1 MDKIPAMIS
10 RRSLFKTAAFGAAA
24 AASASFPAELF
35 SWAEPPRE
43 SQPGGPILLNSNENA
58 YGPLPAALAVPNPFK
73 DASRYPDSTADL
85 LREKLAKLHKVG
97 ADQVVLGCGSTEIL
111 RMAASAFT
119 GPDRRLIMAAPTF
132 EAIGFYAE
140 AMKAPVVRVP
150 LAESQAHHLA
160 AMTSEAANKGGLVYV
175 CNPNNPTGSLTPRR
189 ALENFVRELPK
200 DVYVVMDE
208 AYHDFVPVSADY
220 ISFIS
225 TPVNDDRV
233 IVARTFSK
241 IFGMAGLRLGYAIAS
256 PKTARLLAAQKLED
270 NANIFALRCALA
282 SLDDMANYESA
293 VLRNAND
300 RAVFMHEATVRKV
313 PLIASWTNF
322 VMINTLRPVR
332 GVIEHFKKNNIRIGR
347 PFPPMDTW
355 ARISLGTPEQMKA
368 FWQVWDNLPKA

>member
-1 MDKIPAMIS
+1 MIS

-35 SWAEPPRE
+35 SWAEPPRVP
-43 SQPGGPILLNSNENA
+43 QPGGPILLNSNENA
-58 YGPLPAALAVPNPFK
+58 YGPLPAALALPNPFK
-73 DASRYPDSTADL
+73 DANRYPDSVADL
-85 LREKLAKLHKVG
+85 LKQKLAKLHKVG
-97 ADQVVLGCGSTEIL
+97 TDQVVLGCGSTEIL
-111 RMAASAFT
+111 KMAASAFT
-119 GPDRRLIMAAPTF
+119 GPDRKLIMAAPTF
-132 EAIGFYAE
+132 EAIGSYAE

-160 AMTSEAANKGGLVYV
+160 AMASEAANKGGLVYI

-189 ALENFVRELPK
+189 GLESFIRDLPK

-220 ISFIS
+220 ISFIT
-225 TPVNDDRV
+225 TPVSDDRV

-241 IFGMAGLRLGYAIAS
+241 IYGMAGLRLGYAITS
-256 PKTARLLAAQKLED
+256 PKTARLLEAQKLED

-282 SLDDMANYESA
+282 SLADTENYETA
-293 VLRNAND
+293 VLRNGND

-313 PLIASWTNF
+313 PLIPSWTNF

-332 GVIEHFKKNNIRIGR
+332 SVIDHFRRSIILIGR

-355 ARISLGTPEQMKA
+355 ARISLGTPDQMKA

>member
-1 MDKIPAMIS
+1 MIS

-24 AASASFPAELF
+24 AASATFPAELF

-58 YGPLPAALAVPNPFK
+58 YGPLPAALAMPNPFK
-73 DASRYPDSTADL
+73 DANRYPDSSVDL
-85 LREKLAKLHKVG
+85 LTEKLAKLHKVG
-97 ADQVVLGCGSTEIL
+97 TDQVVLGCGSTEIL
-111 RMAASAFT
+111 KMAASAFT
-119 GPDRRLIMAAPTF
+119 GPDRKLIMAAPTF

-140 AMKAPVVRVP
+140 AVKAPVVRLP
-150 LAESQAHHLA
+150 LAESQAHPLA
-160 AMTSEAANKGGLVYV
+160 AMASEAAKNAGLVYL
-175 CNPNNPTGSLTPRR
+175 CNPNNPTGSLTPRKE
-189 ALENFVRELPK
+189 LENFVRALPR

-208 AYHDFVPVSADY
+208 AYHHFVPASADY
-220 ISFIS
+220 ISFVS

-241 IFGMAGLRLGYAIAS
+241 IYGMAGLRLGYAITS

-270 NANIFALRCALA
+270 NANVFALRCALA
-282 SLDDMANYESA
+282 SLDNTDDYGIA

-300 RAVFMHEATVRKV
+300 RTVFMHEAAARKV
-313 PLIASWTNF
+313 AVIPSSTNF

-368 FWQVWDNLPKA
+368 FWQVWDKMPKT